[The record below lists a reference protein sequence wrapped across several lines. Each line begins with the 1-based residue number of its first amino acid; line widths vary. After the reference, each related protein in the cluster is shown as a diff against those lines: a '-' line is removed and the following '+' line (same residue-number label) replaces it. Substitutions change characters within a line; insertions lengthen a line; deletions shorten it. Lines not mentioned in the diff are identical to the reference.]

1 MISFIFSRIAFS
13 FTLHANNVVVFL
25 ELLLVLFE
33 FIFSDGSGIYDVYG
47 SIFLFISD
55 SLSWISGH
63 GSDTEPFLRL
73 FLEHPDF
80 FFGKGPGS
88 ASINRDRGI
97 SLQSDS
103 LSRISH
109 SYGNVLLVFLIVLE
123 RGSFGGDHGG
133 RGNIRSAPSKVD
145 ILIMRFQ
152 VPRTCELL
160 VAFVAKVP
168 DPEMDAIDVFLQM
181 GFLRVGFGAVDAVEK
196 VRLRVFFDDS
206 VDPLTMLEELILVGE
221 GQRA

>member
-97 SLQSDS
+97 FLQFDS

-109 SYGNVLLVFLIVLE
+109 RYGNVLLVLE
-123 RGSFGGDHGG
+123 RGSFGGYHDG

-145 ILIMRFQ
+145 ILVMRFQ
-152 VPRTCELL
+152 VPCTRELL

-168 DPEMDAIDVFLQM
+168 DPEMDAIDVFFQM
-181 GFLRVGFGAVDAVEK
+181 CFLGVGFGAVDAVEK
-196 VRLRVFFDDS
+196 VRLWVFFDDS
-206 VDPLTMLEELILVGE
+206 VDPLAMLEELILVGE